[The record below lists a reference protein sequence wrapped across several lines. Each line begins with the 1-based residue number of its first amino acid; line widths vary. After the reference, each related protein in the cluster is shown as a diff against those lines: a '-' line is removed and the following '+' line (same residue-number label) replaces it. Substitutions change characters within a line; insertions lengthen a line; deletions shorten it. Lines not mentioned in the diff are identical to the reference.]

1 MEEEESIFS
10 LFVGKL
16 CPLSLI
22 SWEITMKKEEKRK
35 RQRGRNGCT
44 ETDANL
50 SYVIYR
56 SKVGCTVHR
65 TYFRDSRVEA
75 RWPIFVFTGLS
86 ARTRAF
92 LRSRETML
100 GLPRLRDPK
109 ITKKKKK
116 KMKLAASSRRFDTD
130 SIDLTT
136 NETRRFHEIELP
148 FSHPCD

>member
-1 MEEEESIFS
+1 
-10 LFVGKL
+10 
-16 CPLSLI
+16 
-22 SWEITMKKEEKRK
+22 MKKEEKRK

-100 GLPRLRDPK
+100 GLPRLRYPK

-116 KMKLAASSRRFDTD
+116 KWNLQPVHAD
-130 SIDLTT
+130 SIPIRLIWRR
-136 NETRRFHEIELP
+136 TRQGDFTKLSCL
-148 FSHPCD
+148 SHTRVTDFFFKKNANGSIRWRKPERRRRSNP